1 MSSNPLPKQS
11 TSHHRPSFYTKQV
24 NSHAS
29 IKGNEYAGA
38 LARKS
43 ITIYSDIADTF
54 IKISVPKENP
64 FYNIYWLAKEYKDKW
79 GEASQAMLKSWRSLL
94 RCEMATCVCFVR
106 AYTCV
111 CVCVCVCV
119 RVCVC
124 VCCVCVCACVRA
136 CVCVCVCV
144 RESVCECVCV
154 RVCACTHAFNLH
166 TPVSQTWR
174 LAYSQNTL
182 PSSSRH

>member
-1 MSSNPLPKQS
+1 MCPRYSRGQKHMGDCMIISKRLKEGLSRSCEHGHMVRGNFIFSFAFTLNMPK
-11 TSHHRPSFYTKQV
+11 
-24 NSHAS
+24 
-29 IKGNEYAGA
+29 GA
-38 LARKS
+38 LC
-43 ITIYSDIADTF
+43 
-54 IKISVPKENP
+54 
-64 FYNIYWLAKEYKDKW
+64 DKW
-79 GEASQAMLKSWRSLL
+79 GKASQAMLKSWRSLL
-94 RCEMATCVCFVR
+94 RCELATCVCFVR

-111 CVCVCVCV
+111 CVCVYVCMCVRACV
-119 RVCVC
+119 RVCVHA
-124 VCCVCVCACVRA
+124 CVCACVRA

>member
-24 NSHAS
+24 KSHAS

-64 FYNIYWLAKEYKDKW
+64 FYNIYWLANSYKDKW

-119 RVCVC
+119 R
-124 VCCVCVCACVRA
+124 ACV

-144 RESVCECVCV
+144 RERVCVSVCV